1 MGVLICP
8 VCKSKLEQEGTRF
21 VCKNGHSFD
30 LSSQGYLHLL
40 PSNRMHAKIP
50 GDNKQ
55 MVQARRDFLRKG
67 YYEPVSQAVDQAL
80 LRYCRTLSGKKGG
93 LQLLDAGC
101 GEGYYTNR
109 MAQAMQQ
116 DGQDFSMLGLD
127 ISKFAVAAAAKSAKA
142 LGLGDRLQYGV
153 ASVFEL
159 PVKDHSCHVVTNLF
173 APVCIPEYRRVLKR
187 GGLLLFAV
195 TSARH
200 LWELKEAIYDTPYEN
215 EKVDHQYDGFVFLE
229 KQKVE
234 AMIDL
239 PCQTD
244 IDNLFTMTPYYYKS
258 SPQTSDRLHHLGKLQ
273 TRIDVDVIL
282 YKAI

>member
-1 MGVLICP
+1 MGVCYNGHSNNEKGCFGMGVLICP

-101 GEGYYTNR
+101 GEGYYT
-109 MAQAMQQ
+109 
-116 DGQDFSMLGLD
+116 
-127 ISKFAVAAAAKSAKA
+127 
-142 LGLGDRLQYGV
+142 
-153 ASVFEL
+153 
-159 PVKDHSCHVVTNLF
+159 
-173 APVCIPEYRRVLKR
+173 
-187 GGLLLFAV
+187 
-195 TSARH
+195 H
-200 LWELKEAIYDTPYEN
+200 LSLI
-215 EKVDHQYDGFVFLE
+215 H
-229 KQKVE
+229 
-234 AMIDL
+234 I
-239 PCQTD
+239 
-244 IDNLFTMTPYYYKS
+244 
-258 SPQTSDRLHHLGKLQ
+258 
-273 TRIDVDVIL
+273 
-282 YKAI
+282 